1 MKYSNKLELVEAIKN
16 NADLFIKEYSD
27 IEESSIN
34 IVVDEIGYTPFQM
47 LSFCIGWMDLVLA
60 WENEEQ
66 KSIKKTPLA
75 TEWKWNN
82 LDWLYQSFY
91 DKYNDYSLKELIIT
105 FNINV
110 DNIIQLVNNLSDV
123 ELLETGKRT
132 WAKTNGKEFSV
143 CRLLHLNTIANFK
156 NFRGK
161 IRKWKKNNKKKLLIK
176 IGGVL

>member
-1 MKYSNKLELVEAIKN
+1 MKYNNKSELIEEVKSNAN
-16 NADLFIKEYSD
+16 LFIKECYD
-27 IEESSIN
+27 IEEITMN
-34 IVVDEIGYTPFQM
+34 KIDEEIEYSPFQM

-66 KSIKKTPLA
+66 KSIQKTPLA

-91 DKYNDYSLKELIIT
+91 DKYNDYSLKELINT
-105 FNINV
+105 FNQNV

-123 ELLETGKRT
+123 ELLETGKRN

-143 CRLLHLNTIANFK
+143 CRLIHLNTIANFK
-156 NFRGK
+156 NFRSR
-161 IRKWKKNNKKKLLIK
+161 IRKWKKNNK
-176 IGGVL
+176 

>member
-1 MKYSNKLELVEAIKN
+1 MKYSNKLELIEAIRN
-16 NADLFIKEYSD
+16 NADLFIKEYSN
-27 IEESSIN
+27 INESSIN
-34 IVVDEIGYTPFQM
+34 VVDGKIEYTPFQM

-66 KSIKKTPLA
+66 KDIQKTPLA

-91 DKYNDYSLKELIIT
+91 DKHNDYSLKELIAI
-105 FNINV
+105 FNQKV
-110 DNIIQLVNNLSDV
+110 DNIIQLVTNLSDT
-123 ELLETGKRT
+123 ELLEIGKRN

-143 CRLLHLNTIANFK
+143 CRLIHLNTIANFK

-161 IRKWKKNNKKKLLIK
+161 IKKWKRTNK
-176 IGGVL
+176 